1 MIPDYE
7 RVAAA
12 FVTLVIDALGA
23 NLACCGQ
30 CVGLG
35 LVCVGAQWSVK
46 NFHLMDSPPMLV
58 VQPRGLNWG

>member
-23 NLACCGQ
+23 ILAFCGQ
-30 CVGLG
+30 CVGSG
-35 LVCVGAQWSVK
+35 LVCVGAQSSVK
-46 NFHLMDSPPMLV
+46 NFHLIDSSPMLV
-58 VQPRGLNWG
+58 VQLRGLNWG